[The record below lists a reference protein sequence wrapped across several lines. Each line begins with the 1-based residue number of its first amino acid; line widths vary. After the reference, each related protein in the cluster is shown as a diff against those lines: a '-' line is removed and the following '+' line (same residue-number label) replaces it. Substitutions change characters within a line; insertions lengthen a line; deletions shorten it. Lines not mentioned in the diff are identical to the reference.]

1 VLGFAQAV
9 ESRASLCKAAL
20 QPAAAVTCRPEA
32 WPSQGFAAP
41 CGISSGQACMHDT
54 HQSKDAAVSDI
65 GKNFHF
71 VSSRKGRNR
80 IHSCPLAMPLDGK
93 CQIKPDA

>member
-1 VLGFAQAV
+1 
-9 ESRASLCKAAL
+9 
-20 QPAAAVTCRPEA
+20 
-32 WPSQGFAAP
+32 
-41 CGISSGQACMHDT
+41 MHDT
-54 HQSKDAAVSDI
+54 HQSKDPAVSDI
-65 GKNFHF
+65 GKIFHF